1 MQYIKLKRI
10 VFILL
15 TAFTAACSSKPD
27 KQPVADSAKVEKQT
41 DPTVITLTAAQIKSA
56 GIETGPAEMK
66 NMHALIKVNGTVDV
80 PPENVHTVSF
90 PMSGYVKSN
99 KLIPGM
105 QVQKGML
112 LAVLE
117 DQAFIQMQ
125 QDYLAAK
132 ARLEFNEADYNR
144 QVELNKSQ
152 SNSQRVLQQS
162 KADFETQK
170 VMVRSLGEK
179 LRLVGIKPE
188 HLKESNLS
196 RSVAI
201 YAPLTGYV
209 SKVNINPGKYIS
221 PADVLFE
228 LIDPSEVHIDLQV
241 FENDAQYLKKGQT
254 VLCSSNANPDKKYSA
269 VLELITHNL
278 DENKAIEVHC
288 HLVNPTRDLLPGSFI
303 NAEIAVS
310 NQQAAAV
317 PDDALVTWQGKHYV
331 FVATNNSTFSMKEV
345 EPGNAVDGFT
355 AIGTKLPGTSIV
367 TKNAYTLLTMLKNK
381 GEE

>member
-1 MQYIKLKRI
+1 MQHIKLKT
-10 VFILL
+10 ILFML
-15 TAFTAACSSKPD
+15 PAILMAACSSKPE
-27 KQPVADSAKVEKQT
+27 KQAVTDSTKTAQQT
-41 DPTVITLTAAQIKSA
+41 DPTTISLTSEQIKNA
-56 GIETGPAEMK
+56 GIEVGPAENK
-66 NMHALIKVNGTVDV
+66 AMHALIKVNGTVDV
-80 PPENVHTVSF
+80 PPENVHTISF

-105 QVQKGML
+105 QVQKGAL

-144 QVELNKSQ
+144 QVELNKTQ
-152 SNSQRVLQQS
+152 SNSLRVLQQS

-170 VMVRSLGEK
+170 VLTRSLGEK
-179 LRLVGIKPE
+179 LRLIGIRPE
-188 HLKESNLS
+188 KLKESNLS

-209 SKVNINPGKYIS
+209 SKVNINPGKYVAPS
-221 PADVLFE
+221 DVLFE
-228 LIDPSEVHIDLQV
+228 LIDPSELHIDLQA
-241 FENDAQYLKKGQT
+241 FENDARLLQKGQK
-254 VLCSSNANPDKKYSA
+254 VMCASNANPDKKYPA
-269 VLELITHNL
+269 VIELITHNL
-278 DENKAIEVHC
+278 NENNAIEVHC
-288 HLVNPTRDLLPGSFI
+288 HLLNPTRDLLPGSFI

-310 NQQAAAV
+310 NQRSTAI
-317 PDDALVTWQGKHYV
+317 PDDALVTWQGKHYI
-331 FVATNNSTFSMKEV
+331 FLANGNTFTMKYV
-345 EPGNAVDGFT
+345 EPGNAMEGFT
-355 AIGTKLPGTSIV
+355 AIKTKLPDTAIV

>member
-1 MQYIKLKRI
+1 MQNIKLKM
-10 VFILL
+10 ILVL
-15 TAFTAACSSKPD
+15 IPAILETACNSKPE
-27 KQPVADSAKVEKQT
+27 KQPEVDKKENTNQADQNKIS
-41 DPTVITLTAAQIKSA
+41 LTSEQIRNA
-56 GIETGPAEMK
+56 GMEIGAVTHKA
-66 NMHALIKVNGTVDV
+66 MHSLIKVNGTVDV

-90 PMSGYVKSN
+90 PLSGYVKSS

-105 QVQKGML
+105 QVTKGQL

-144 QVELNKSQ
+144 QAELNKSQ

-170 VMVRSLGEK
+170 VLTRSLGEK
-179 LRLVGIKPE
+179 LRLIGINPNR
-188 HLKESNLS
+188 LNESSIS

-209 SKVNINPGKYIS
+209 SKVNINPGKYVAPS
-221 PADVLFE
+221 DVLFE
-228 LIDPSEVHIDLQV
+228 LIDPTEVHIDLQV
-241 FENDAQYLKKGQT
+241 FESDAHLLHKGQK
-254 VLCSSNANPDKKYSA
+254 VMCSSNADPDKKYPA
-269 VLELITHNL
+269 MIELITHNL
-278 DENKAIEVHC
+278 NENNALEVHC
-288 HLVNPTRDLLPGSFI
+288 HLVNPTRDLLPGSFV
-303 NAEIAVS
+303 NAEIAV
-310 NQQAAAV
+310 NDQQSFAV
-317 PDDALVTWQGKHYV
+317 PDEALVSWEGKHYL
-331 FVATNNSTFSMKEV
+331 FLASGNNFAMKAV
-345 EPGNAVDGFT
+345 ELGSAVDGFT
-355 AIGTKLPGTSIV
+355 AIISKLPDTPIV

>member
-1 MQYIKLKRI
+1 MQYIKLKI
-10 VFILL
+10 SLVLL
-15 TAFTAACSSKPD
+15 AATMVACSSKPE
-27 KQPVADSAKVEKQT
+27 KQETTDTVKTSKQT
-41 DPTVITLTAAQIKSA
+41 DPASISLSPEQIKNA
-56 GIETGPAEMK
+56 GLEVGAAENK
-66 NMHALIKVNGTVDV
+66 AMHAVIKVNGTVDV

-144 QVELNKSQ
+144 QVELNKTQ

-162 KADFETQK
+162 KTDFETQK
-170 VMVRSLGEK
+170 VLTRSLGEK
-179 LRLVGIKPE
+179 LRLIGINPDK
-188 HLKESNLS
+188 LTDNNLS
-196 RSVAI
+196 RSVAV
-201 YAPLTGYV
+201 YSPLTGYV

-221 PADVLFE
+221 PSDVLFE

-241 FENDAQYLKKGQT
+241 FENGAHLLQKGQQ
-254 VLCSSNANPDKKYSA
+254 VMCSSNANPDKKYPA

-303 NAEIAVS
+303 NAEIAVG
-310 NQQAAAV
+310 NQQSIAV
-317 PDDALVTWQGKHYV
+317 PDDALVTWQGKPYV
-331 FVATNNSTFSMKEV
+331 FLAQGNNFSMHAV
-345 EPGNAVDGFT
+345 ETGNAIDGFT
-355 AIGTKLPGTSIV
+355 AIKTKLPNSPVVI
-367 TKNAYTLLTMLKNK
+367 KNAYTLLTMLKNK